1 MINSGTQGTVPM
13 SRLHRAALA
22 LAAKGLSVFPVAPRA
37 KWPACSRGCLEST
50 TDPGAINRW
59 WESNPNYNIGVAC
72 GAASNLFVVDVDGAS
87 GEAAL
92 RKLEAEHGE
101 LPGTVESI
109 TGGGGRHLWFRLPG
123 IEIKNSVSK
132 LGAKI
137 DIRAGG
143 GFVVCPPSI
152 HASGREYR
160 WSVDSAS
167 NFSAAP
173 GWLIN
178 MIAESDTSG
187 NNATPPSEWIN
198 LVEQGVAEGRR
209 NDCVARLVGHLLR
222 HFIDPQ
228 VSLELVRTWN
238 AVRCRPPL
246 TDDEVTA
253 VVNSIAGKELKRR
266 QEAGRA

>member
-1 MINSGTQGTVPM
+1 M

-37 KWPACSRGCLEST
+37 KWPACAHGCLEGT
-50 TDPGAINRW
+50 TDPETINRW
-59 WESNPNYNIGVAC
+59 WESNPSYNIGIAC
-72 GAASNLFVVDVDGAS
+72 GVYSNVFVIDIDGGE

-101 LPGTVESI
+101 LPATVESI

-137 DIRAGG
+137 DIRATG
-143 GFVVCPPSI
+143 GFAICPPSV

-160 WSVDSAS
+160 WSVDSANS
-167 NFSAAP
+167 FSEAP

-178 MIAESDTSG
+178 MIAEPNNGG
-187 NNATPPSEWIN
+187 NTATPPSEWVD

-209 NDCVARLVGHLLR
+209 NDCIARLVGHLLR
-222 HFIDPQ
+222 RYVDPRIA
-228 VSLELVRTWN
+228 LELMRVWN
-238 AVRCRPPL
+238 STRCRPPL
-246 TDDEVTA
+246 PDDEVGSI
-253 VVNSIAGKELKRR
+253 VNSIAGKELKRR
-266 QEAGRA
+266 QEAANG